1 MTIVKI
7 LSISTAK
14 EVTNVVFENL
24 KFKKTLTV
32 PKIGSVPLYAMI
44 QKGSGEFEILSGD
57 DVIVIGK
64 VTVPQAGD
72 KFLIE
77 DTKFD
82 VVGDVVQLSGAD
94 IYSEFNHRGHK
105 YSGLFKSIKSLTL
118 SEEGTLSITEF
129 CFLLGVYVD
138 FRLDCTS
145 SMERQM
151 ATFLGIND
159 SASIV
164 P

>member
-72 KFLIE
+72 KFLID
-77 DTKFD
+77 DTSFD
-82 VVGDVVQLSGAD
+82 VVGEVVQLSGAD

-118 SEEGTLSITEF
+118 SEEGTLSITRI
-129 CFLLGVYVD
+129 CFLCLCMD
-138 FRLDCTS
+138 FRLNCPS
-145 SMERQM
+145 SMEW
-151 ATFLGIND
+151 
-159 SASIV
+159 
-164 P
+164 